1 MCGIAGIVRWDGRPP
16 SIEDVQVMCDVM
28 VHRGPDDEGYYHDSH
43 ATLGMRRLSI
53 IDLQTGHQP
62 IGNEDGTV
70 WVVFNGEIYNF
81 KELRHELE
89 GRGHRFSTTTDTET
103 IVHLYEDYGARAVEK
118 LRGMFA
124 IAVWDSKREELLLV
138 RDRLG
143 IKPLFYATFPGG
155 IAFAS
160 ELKSILQAPQI
171 ERRLNWTSL
180 GHFLTFGS
188 TSAAES
194 IVDGVHKLEPG
205 HLARLNDGLLK
216 VEQYWNVQFASD
228 RRVNENDLVDELRA
242 LLREAVDIHLRSDV
256 PLGAFL
262 SGGIDS
268 SAVVATMS
276 KLLRTPVKTFS
287 IGWSDPQFDELTY
300 ARQVAKAFRTEHHE
314 LVLEPHTADI
324 LEELAWFQD
333 EPLGDSS
340 LIPTYMV
347 SKLAAEHVKVV
358 LTGDGGDE
366 MFGGYDRYLV
376 EQREREHDKLSR
388 RLRSALGAIGR
399 ALPEGIKGRN
409 FLRHLAYEGP
419 RRYLDA
425 MTDFGAAEQAQLLEP
440 AAREQVFRA
449 DPLALA
455 LRDLR
460 NADDWLSAIQYW
472 DVRCYLP
479 LDILPKVDRM
489 TMAHSLE
496 ARPVLLDHRIVEF
509 AASVPPQLRLRGT
522 TTKYLFKRA
531 MRGVLPDSIIDRPKR
546 GFAVPLAQW
555 FRRDWSSYVRDLL
568 SSGAC
573 KQRGIFKSGYVARL
587 LRLHDQ
593 GRDLNGQLW
602 ALVSFELWC
611 RTFLDG
617 PRRRHISNRQSK
629 SATSAVISREP
640 TPA

>member
-1 MCGIAGIVRWDGRPP
+1 MCGIAGIVRWDGQPP

-62 IGNEDGTV
+62 VSNEDGTV
-70 WVVFNGEIYNF
+70 WVLFNGEIYNF

-399 ALPEGIKGRN
+399 ALPEGMKG
-409 FLRHLAYEGP
+409 
-419 RRYLDA
+419 
-425 MTDFGAAEQAQLLEP
+425 
-440 AAREQVFRA
+440 
-449 DPLALA
+449 
-455 LRDLR
+455 
-460 NADDWLSAIQYW
+460 
-472 DVRCYLP
+472 
-479 LDILPKVDRM
+479 
-489 TMAHSLE
+489 
-496 ARPVLLDHRIVEF
+496 
-509 AASVPPQLRLRGT
+509 
-522 TTKYLFKRA
+522 
-531 MRGVLPDSIIDRPKR
+531 
-546 GFAVPLAQW
+546 
-555 FRRDWSSYVRDLL
+555 
-568 SSGAC
+568 
-573 KQRGIFKSGYVARL
+573 
-587 LRLHDQ
+587 
-593 GRDLNGQLW
+593 
-602 ALVSFELWC
+602 
-611 RTFLDG
+611 
-617 PRRRHISNRQSK
+617 
-629 SATSAVISREP
+629 
-640 TPA
+640 